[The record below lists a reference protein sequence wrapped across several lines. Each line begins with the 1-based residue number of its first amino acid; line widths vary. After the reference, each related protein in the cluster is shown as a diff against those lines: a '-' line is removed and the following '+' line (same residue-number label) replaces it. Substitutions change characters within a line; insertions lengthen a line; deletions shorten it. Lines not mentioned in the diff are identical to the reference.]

1 MKLRKIIMATATI
14 GFLSTGILGV
24 TNNSHAKVT
33 SQNGI
38 TLHDDSRLLEHE
50 LSYIDVLVDKKADK
64 QTKQQLK
71 EYFAEQGLYSI
82 KDVIEKAKK
91 QGLDVSKYT
100 KYLK

>member
-1 MKLRKIIMATATI
+1 MKLKKVIAATI
-14 GFLSTGILGV
+14 AVGVLSTGAISL

-50 LSYIDVLVDKKADK
+50 LSYVDVLVDKKADK

-71 EYFAEQGLYSI
+71 EYFAEQGLYSV
-82 KDVIEKAKK
+82 KDIVKKAKK
-91 QGLDVSKYT
+91 DGLDISKYT